1 MDVRRITESL
11 IHSGIKRKLEEW
23 GVPGEIPVSV
33 EIPRQ
38 EEHGDFSTNAA
49 LQLAGLL
56 ERKPRELAPKLLDSI
71 RQEDREGWFRDLS
84 VAGPGFINIVLSEET
99 WRKVLASALLQGE
112 RFGAV
117 EQREG
122 DRVLIEFVSA
132 NPTGPL
138 HVGHGRGA
146 VVGDA
151 LARILSFTGCRVT
164 TEYFVNDV
172 GNQIDNLGKSLHVRY
187 LQACG
192 KEAYLPQDGYQ
203 GEYLLDLAGELRNEV
218 GDRYLSLSETEALP
232 VFRKAACNRILDGI
246 RKDLEEFRVRFDRWF
261 REEELHRSG
270 AVAEVIKEL
279 GDRGQSYEAE
289 GAVYF
294 RSESHGDEKDRV
306 LVRADGRTT
315 YFASD
320 LAYHRE
326 KFRRGIT
333 KAIDIWGADHHGYAP
348 RVAAALRGLGES
360 EDRLEILLVQFVSLI
375 REGKVVQMS
384 TRSGEFTTLREVMDE
399 VGVDAAR
406 FFYLL
411 RSFHSHLD
419 FDLTLAKTKSSEN
432 PVYYIQ
438 YVHARICSIFRE
450 AADRGVVLQDGP
462 PLSLLT
468 LPDEVKLMKKI
479 ARFPDVV
486 YESAR
491 TREPHRIP
499 FYLLDLSREFHAF
512 YQNHRFLG
520 ETTERTQARLAL
532 ATAVRNVVSTGLNLI
547 GVSAPERM

>member
-23 GVPGEIPVSV
+23 GIQGGIPVSV

-38 EEHGDFSTNAA
+38 EEHGDFSTNAP
-49 LQLAGLL
+49 LQLSGPLK
-56 ERKPRELAPKLLDSI
+56 RKPRDIASELLDSI
-71 RQEDREGWFRDLS
+71 RREDREGWFRDLS
-84 VAGPGFINIVLSEET
+84 IAGPGFINIVLSDDA
-99 WRKVLASALLQGE
+99 WRKVLAGALEEGD
-112 RFGAV
+112 RFGAC
-117 EQREG
+117 EQRKG
-122 DRVLIEFVSA
+122 DWVLLEFVSA

-151 LARILSFTGCRVT
+151 LARILAFSGCRVT
-164 TEYFVNDV
+164 TEYYVNDV
-172 GNQIDNLGKSLHVRY
+172 GNQIDSLGKSLYARY
-187 LQACG
+187 LQLCG
-192 KEAYLPQDGYQ
+192 REAGLPQDGYH
-203 GEYLLDLAGELRNEV
+203 GNYLLELAREFRAEV
-218 GDRYLSLSETEALP
+218 GDRYLSSSEEEAFP
-232 VFRKAACNRILDGI
+232 VFRKVACDRILDGI
-246 RKDLEEFRVRFDRWF
+246 RKDLEEFRVKFDRWV
-261 REEELHRSG
+261 REEDLHKSG
-270 AVAEVIKEL
+270 AVADVVREL
-279 GDRGQSYEAE
+279 LDRGQLYESE

-294 RSESHGDEKDRV
+294 KSESHGDEKDRV
-306 LVRADGRTT
+306 LVRADGRMT

-320 LAYHRE
+320 IAYHRA
-326 KFRRGIT
+326 KFRGGFT
-333 KAIDIWGADHHGYAP
+333 KAIDLWGADHHGYAP
-348 RVAAALRGLGES
+348 RLSAALRGLGEN
-360 EDRLEILLVQFVSLI
+360 ENRLEILLVQFVTLI
-375 REGKVVQMS
+375 REGKAVQMS

-450 AADRGVVLQDGP
+450 ARDRGVVLSDAP
-462 PLSLLT
+462 PLSVLS
-468 LPDEVKLMKKI
+468 LPDEVKLMKRV

-486 YESAR
+486 SESAR

-512 YQNHRFLG
+512 YHNHRFLG
-520 ETTERTQARLAL
+520 ETSERTQARLAL
-532 ATAVRNVVSTGLNLI
+532 AAAVRTVVSTGLSLI
-547 GVSAPERM
+547 GVTAPERM

>member
-23 GVPGEIPVSV
+23 GIQEGISVSV

-49 LQLAGLL
+49 LQLSGLL
-56 ERKPRELAPKLLDSI
+56 RRKPRDIAPELLESI
-71 RQEDREGWFRDLS
+71 RREDREGWFRDLS
-84 VAGPGFINIVLSEET
+84 IAGPGFINIVLSDEA
-99 WRKVLASALLQGE
+99 WRKVLAAALDEGD
-112 RFGAV
+112 RFGTG

-122 DRVLIEFVSA
+122 EHVLLEFVSA

-151 LARILSFTGCRVT
+151 LARILAFSGCRVT
-164 TEYFVNDV
+164 TEYYVNDV
-172 GNQIDNLGKSLHVRY
+172 GNQIDSLGKSLYARY
-187 LQACG
+187 LQLCG
-192 KEAYLPQDGYQ
+192 QEASVPQDGYH
-203 GEYLLDLAGELRNEV
+203 GKYLLELAREFHAEV
-218 GDRYLSLSETEALP
+218 GDRYLSVNEAEAFPIL
-232 VFRKAACNRILDGI
+232 RKVACDRILDGI
-246 RKDLEEFRVRFDRWF
+246 REDLEAFRVTFDRWV
-261 REEELHRSG
+261 REEDLHKSG
-270 AVAEVIKEL
+270 AVADVVREL
-279 GDRGQSYEAE
+279 RDRGQLYESE

-294 RSESHGDEKDRV
+294 KSESHGDEKDRV
-306 LVRADGRTT
+306 LVRADGRMT

-320 LAYHRE
+320 LAYHRT
-326 KFRRGIT
+326 KFRGEFT

-348 RVAAALRGLGES
+348 RLSAALRGLGENES
-360 EDRLEILLVQFVSLI
+360 RLEILLVQFVTLI
-375 REGKVVQMS
+375 REGKAAQMS
-384 TRSGEFTTLREVMDE
+384 TRSGEFTTLREVLDE

-419 FDLTLAKTKSSEN
+419 FDLTLAKTRSSEN

-450 AADRGVVLQDGP
+450 AGERGVVLSDAP
-462 PLSLLT
+462 PLSMLS
-468 LPDEVKLMKKI
+468 LPDEVKLMKKV

-486 YESAR
+486 SESAR
-491 TREPHRIP
+491 TREPHRVP
-499 FYLLDLSREFHAF
+499 FYLLDLAREFHAF
-512 YQNHRFLG
+512 YHNHRFLD
-520 ETTERTQARLAL
+520 ETSERTQARLAL
-532 ATAVRNVVSTGLNLI
+532 AAAVRSVVSTGLSLI